1 MPTPRELNWSQET
14 ITTGGFTQDTGG
26 INVGVSY
33 VNDGSGTSFSNST
46 SPQFVGTGET
56 FSTSSSLQLGGDG
69 NNGTAGDEQTST
81 TTLDFGA
88 VDGSGFSFEVED
100 VLFRI
105 NDFDTSS
112 WIDVV
117 TVRAYDAN
125 GNLLDVTLTWNG
137 TALTSTSTN
146 ATLTSNVANGSAATE
161 TGSILVEIA
170 GPVASIEID
179 YENNGT
185 GGQALWV
192 TDVQF
197 NAIDLDGTVEGSSGD
212 DVIDDT
218 YILDP
223 DGDKV
228 DADDEI
234 LPGFGA
240 DGDLIEAYGGDD
252 SILAGAGD
260 DEVYGGDGADTIDGG
275 TGDDT
280 LYGGNTDEVSDLIVN
295 GSFEDLT
302 GTVDTSWGDQGTGS
316 IFGWTDY
323 NGGELDLHDNG
334 KGGTFATDGTHVLD
348 MGGTPDNVHV
358 YQDISGAVSG
368 ETYSLTL
375 DAGDVTGGGNSVEI
389 Y

>member
-1 MPTPRELNWSQET
+1 MPTPLELNWSQET

-33 VNDGSGTSFSNST
+33 VNDGSGTRFSNST

-56 FSTSSSLQLGGDG
+56 FSTSSPLQLGGDG

-81 TTLDFGA
+81 TTLDFSA

-100 VLFRI
+100 VSFRI

-112 WIDVV
+112 WIDIV

-137 TALTSTSTN
+137 TALTSTN

-170 GPVASIEID
+170 GPVASIKID

-197 NAIDLDGTVEGSSGD
+197 NAIDLDGTVERSSGD
-212 DVIDDT
+212 DVIDNT

-234 LPGFGA
+234 LPGSELTPFTVA
-240 DGDLIEAYGGDD
+240 MATTPSNSPIATEPIR
-252 SILAGAGD
+252 SLAAKGM
-260 DEVYGGDGADTIDGG
+260 
-275 TGDDT
+275 T
-280 LYGGNTDEVSDLIVN
+280 LASAI
-295 GSFEDLT
+295 
-302 GTVDTSWGDQGTGS
+302 
-316 IFGWTDY
+316 
-323 NGGELDLHDNG
+323 
-334 KGGTFATDGTHVLD
+334 
-348 MGGTPDNVHV
+348 
-358 YQDISGAVSG
+358 
-368 ETYSLTL
+368 SLTPTRQATSRSL
-375 DAGDVTGGGNSVEI
+375 LQVTKRAR
-389 Y
+389 